1 MQIPTQEEC
10 FQLILHMEMLENIVA
25 HSFRVCQVATL
36 LADELIEADVVVNR
50 ELVRASALLH
60 DITKTRSIKTGER
73 HADTGGQ
80 VLREQGYPEVGCI
93 IEQHVVLNVCRPDEP
108 LSEAE
113 IVNYADKR
121 VLHDQVVPLQNRLAY
136 ILERYGLD
144 EERRKRIRFM
154 WEQTEQL
161 EAKLFRRLQMAPAA
175 LENVQWDHA
184 LLDDFDRFRRG
195 VDAA

>member
-108 LSEAE
+108 LS
-113 IVNYADKR
+113 
-121 VLHDQVVPLQNRLAY
+121 
-136 ILERYGLD
+136 
-144 EERRKRIRFM
+144 
-154 WEQTEQL
+154 
-161 EAKLFRRLQMAPAA
+161 
-175 LENVQWDHA
+175 
-184 LLDDFDRFRRG
+184 
-195 VDAA
+195 